1 MRRMSNTTHRRS
13 GRKASGRAP
22 ARPTLETQMPNR
34 SKDTHAYFD
43 FAKRAFAPASR
54 FNALVTRNV
63 EQGARLQY
71 ALLGDWMQ
79 LTLDQLNAVSQ
90 AEDLGTLASRQAQIA
105 NRYAELSSRRTQE
118 MLKAATDVQAEFAKW
133 VEESIDESRKAA

>member
-1 MRRMSNTTHRRS
+1 MTNATKRR
-13 GRKASGRAP
+13 P
-22 ARPTLETQMPNR
+22 ARKTAGGTHTESSMPNR

-54 FNALVTRNV
+54 FNALVARNV

-71 ALLGDWMQ
+71 TLLGDWMQ
-79 LTLDQLNAVSQ
+79 LTIDQLNAVSH
-90 AEDLGTLASRQAQIA
+90 AEDLGSLASRQAQIA

-118 MLKAATDVQAEFAKW
+118 LLKAATDVQSEFAKW
-133 VEESIDESRKAA
+133 VEESIDETRKAA

>member
-1 MRRMSNTTHRRS
+1 
-13 GRKASGRAP
+13 
-22 ARPTLETQMPNR
+22 MPNR
-34 SKDTHAYFD
+34 SKDSTAYFD

-54 FNALVTRNV
+54 FNALVARNV

-105 NRYAELSSRRTQE
+105 NRFAELSSRRSQE

>member
-1 MRRMSNTTHRRS
+1 
-13 GRKASGRAP
+13 
-22 ARPTLETQMPNR
+22 MPNR
-34 SKDTHAYFD
+34 AKDNHAYFD

-54 FNALVTRNV
+54 FNALVARNV

-79 LTLDQLNAVSQ
+79 LTIDQLNTVSQ
-90 AEDLGTLASRQAQIA
+90 AGDLGSLASRQAQIA

-118 MLKAATDVQAEFAKW
+118 LLKAATDVQSEFAKW
-133 VEESIDESRKAA
+133 VEESLDETRKAA

>member
-1 MRRMSNTTHRRS
+1 MPGMTTTQRRS
-13 GRKASGRAP
+13 RGGSNGRAP
-22 ARPTLETQMPNR
+22 VHQNLESQMPTR
-34 SKDTHAYFD
+34 AKDSHAYFD

-54 FNALVTRNV
+54 FNALVARNI

-90 AEDLGTLASRQAQIA
+90 VEDLGTLASRQAQMA
-105 NRYAELSSRRTQE
+105 NRYAELTSRRTQE
-118 MLKAATDVQAEFAKW
+118 LLKAATDVQAEFAKW